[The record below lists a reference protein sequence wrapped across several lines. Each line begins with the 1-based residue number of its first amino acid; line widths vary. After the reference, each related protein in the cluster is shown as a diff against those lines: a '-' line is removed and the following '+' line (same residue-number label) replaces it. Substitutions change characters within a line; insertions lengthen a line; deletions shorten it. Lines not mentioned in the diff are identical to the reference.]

1 MKITFTIPTYNEV
14 ENLPKMVS
22 AFFALSN
29 PDLNLLIVDDNSP
42 DGTGQLADELC
53 AQRKGRMD
61 VIHRPGKMGLGTA
74 YITGFQYAVAHG
86 AEALGQ
92 MDADFS
98 HPVEK
103 IPELVSAIKNYDL
116 VLGSRYV
123 SGGSLDENWPLWRK
137 GLSAWGNLYARTIL
151 RLPMR
156 DCTGGFRL
164 YRREVINRLPLDR
177 IRSNG
182 YIFQVEM
189 AYLVNKLGFSVHEIP
204 IYFADRRWGKS
215 KMNFRI
221 QAEAAVRV
229 WQLPGAYRDIHSRSA

>member
-1 MKITFTIPTYNEV
+1 MKITFVIPTYNEV

-22 AFFALSN
+22 AFFALPV

-42 DGTGQLADELC
+42 DGTGKLADELC
-53 AQRKGRMD
+53 QQWAGRMD

-74 YITGFQYAVAHG
+74 YITGFKYAVAHG

-92 MDADFS
+92 MDCDFS

-103 IPELVSAIKNYDL
+103 IPELVDAISQYD
-116 VLGSRYV
+116 VALGSRYV
-123 SGGSLDENWPLWRK
+123 SGGKLDETWPFWRK
-137 GLSAWGNLYARTIL
+137 ALSAWGNFYARTIL
-151 RLPMR
+151 NLPMR

-164 YRREVINRLPLDR
+164 YRAEVINNLPFDR
-177 IRSNG
+177 IRANG

-189 AYLVNKLGFSVHEIP
+189 AYLVNRLGYSVKEIP
-204 IYFADRRWGKS
+204 IYFAERRLGTS

-221 QAEAAVRV
+221 QAEAAIRV
-229 WQLPGAYRDIHSRSA
+229 WQLPGAYRDIHSIK

>member
-1 MKITFTIPTYNEV
+1 MKITFTIPTYNEA
-14 ENLPKMVS
+14 ENLPKLVS
-22 AFFALSN
+22 AFFALPI

-42 DGTGQLADELC
+42 DGTGKLADELS
-53 AQRKGRMD
+53 QQWPGRMD

-74 YITGFQYAVAHG
+74 YITGFKYAVERG

-103 IPELVSAIKNYDL
+103 IPELAAAIEQYDL
-116 VLGSRYV
+116 VIGSRYIH
-123 SGGSLDENWPLWRK
+123 GGSLDEKWPLWRK
-137 GLSAWGNLYARTIL
+137 GLSAWGNFYARTIL
-151 RLPMR
+151 GLPMR

-164 YRREVINRLPLDR
+164 YRREVINSLPLDR
-177 IRSNG
+177 VRSNG

-215 KMNFRI
+215 KMNIRI
-221 QAEAAVRV
+221 QIEAALRV
-229 WQLPGAYRDIHSRSA
+229 WMLGPAYRDIRPK